1 MVGRPREDVVENPRF
16 ILPSTAG
23 LAKVPISACM
33 GPRLQPVHRVAAREQ
48 SAKGSGMTRKKAK
61 KRYGKALLKAVSN
74 PRCSPDDVRR
84 LIPLCRM
91 HERNSALCKAVR
103 TGNLAVLLELTPR
116 CDQRAGGSEALR
128 LAAAAG
134 QREMVAALI
143 PISDP
148 AANDSDA
155 LRLAAEYGHLDVI
168 RELVPLSDV
177 VHVFENQLNELVGI
191 FREQGL
197 EEVEEQKAYLSSLQA
212 VNALSPH
219 LGDDLQAR
227 TVLDL
232 PDGLLKL
239 LPHLAAWRESTL
251 VREAIEPY
259 AVATPCRRRSL

>member
-1 MVGRPREDVVENPRF
+1 
-16 ILPSTAG
+16 
-23 LAKVPISACM
+23 
-33 GPRLQPVHRVAAREQ
+33 
-48 SAKGSGMTRKKAK
+48 MTRKKAK

-74 PRCSPDDVRR
+74 TRCSPDDIRR

-91 HERNSALCKAVR
+91 LERNSALCKAVK
-103 TGNLAVLLELTPR
+103 TGNLAVVLELVPR
-116 CDQRAGGSEALR
+116 CNQRASGSEALR

-155 LRLAAEYGHLDVI
+155 LRLAAEYGHLDVT
-168 RELVPLSDV
+168 RKLVPLSDAV
-177 VHVFENQLNELVGI
+177 QVFESQLNELVGI
-191 FREQGL
+191 VREHGI
-197 EEVEEQKAYLSSLQA
+197 EEVEQRKAYLSSLRA

-219 LGDDLQAR
+219 IEDDLQAR

-232 PDGLLKL
+232 PDGLFKL

-251 VREAIEPY
+251 VREAMEPY